1 MTTTLTET
9 SQRAAWSLL
18 AFLILLNVINFVD
31 RQLITSLQI
40 PLREDPE
47 LKLSIVQNQLLAGYA
62 FSVVYSCAGLVLGN
76 LADRRH
82 RPRLVAL
89 GLLVWSGMTAAS
101 GLARNFSQLALA
113 RIFVAIGEAV
123 LTPAAVAMIGDLF
136 RPRQRSLAS
145 GLYYLGIPIGAGLS
159 LIVSNLLAPV
169 PGIGWRGCFVSLGL
183 VGLVMVAVLLF
194 IEDPVRGAMDD
205 LPLHHAHTPPGA
217 PLPEIVR
224 AFRTAPGLGL
234 TMLGA
239 FMANISVGTTWLDP
253 TWLYRERGF
262 TRTGAPI
269 FLGVAL
275 IIGGSTGNLLG
286 GWLGD
291 RLRRRW
297 KGGRLIALI
306 AVQLAVWPIA
316 ATYRFLPG
324 DWRPAL
330 AVCCAIGSILI
341 TFMYGPVLAT
351 IQELA
356 PLRLRATMV
365 AILLIG
371 LNILGASLGAVIAA
385 AVEERIGSYTW
396 AIFLTAQAGL
406 LAIPLFALAF
416 RRYETDLARLALL
429 KEELD
434 V

>member
-1 MTTTLTET
+1 MV
-9 SQRAAWSLL
+9 
-18 AFLILLNVINFVD
+18 VI
-31 RQLITSLQI
+31 
-40 PLREDPE
+40 
-47 LKLSIVQNQLLAGYA
+47 
-62 FSVVYSCAGLVLGN
+62 
-76 LADRRH
+76 
-82 RPRLVAL
+82 
-89 GLLVWSGMTAAS
+89 
-101 GLARNFSQLALA
+101 
-113 RIFVAIGEAV
+113 
-123 LTPAAVAMIGDLF
+123 
-136 RPRQRSLAS
+136 
-145 GLYYLGIPIGAGLS
+145 
-159 LIVSNLLAPV
+159 
-169 PGIGWRGCFVSLGL
+169 
-183 VGLVMVAVLLF
+183 LLF
-194 IEDPVRGAMDD
+194 IKDPVRGAMDEF
-205 LPLHHAHTPPGA
+205 PVHYAHTPPGA
-217 PLPEIVR
+217 PVRDVVR
-224 AFRTAPGLGL
+224 AFMTAPGLGL

-239 FMANISVGTTWLDP
+239 FLANISVGTTWLDP

-262 TRTGAPI
+262 TRSGAPI

-275 IIGGSTGNLLG
+275 IIGGSTGNVLA

-306 AVQLAVWPIA
+306 AVQLAIWPVAI
-316 ATYRFLPG
+316 TFRFLPG

-330 AVCCAIGSILI
+330 GVCCAISSILI
-341 TFMYGPVLAT
+341 TFIYGPVLAT

-385 AVEERIGSYTW
+385 AVQERIGSYTW

-434 V
+434 A